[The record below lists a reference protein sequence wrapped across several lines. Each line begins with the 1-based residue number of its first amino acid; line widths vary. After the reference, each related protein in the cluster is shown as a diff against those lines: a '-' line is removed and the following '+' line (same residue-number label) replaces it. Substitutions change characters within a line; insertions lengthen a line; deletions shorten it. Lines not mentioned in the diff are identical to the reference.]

1 MPEEKNTLDKE
12 SREQLKKRFSAGNMP
27 AEEDFHCLIDSVVN
41 SIDEGIVVSEANGME
56 LRPRGDNGCL
66 ISLFQDQKTLDYDWS
81 VNIVNNK
88 ESKESSL
95 NVNMR
100 LNRDTVKNAVTL
112 VSKRSDN
119 PSMDLPNV
127 NVGIGCNSPKGEL
140 DVNGMIASR
149 GRVGYED
156 EKYKVIADGEWYDV
170 TDVLT
175 GCQCFEVVA
184 GVGGLDGDGR
194 FALTH
199 AIAVNVFNSHPSV
212 NITRSYSGG
221 GGSKIDVRWHKCKNK
236 FEFTLQLRVRSNFKE
251 GKKVQV
257 RYHLTKLWYDTQM
270 NGSIV
275 K

>member
-127 NVGIGCNSPKGEL
+127 SVGIGCNSPKGEL

-175 GCQCFEVVA
+175 VCQCLEVVA
-184 GVGGLDGDGR
+184 GVGGLD
-194 FALTH
+194 
-199 AIAVNVFNSHPSV
+199 
-212 NITRSYSGG
+212 
-221 GGSKIDVRWHKCKNK
+221 
-236 FEFTLQLRVRSNFKE
+236 
-251 GKKVQV
+251 
-257 RYHLTKLWYDTQM
+257 
-270 NGSIV
+270 
-275 K
+275 

>member
-56 LRPRGDNGCL
+56 LRPRRDNGCL

-127 NVGIGCNSPKGEL
+127 SVGIGCNSPKGEL

-156 EKYKVIADGEWYDV
+156 EKYKVIADE
-170 TDVLT
+170 
-175 GCQCFEVVA
+175 
-184 GVGGLDGDGR
+184 
-194 FALTH
+194 
-199 AIAVNVFNSHPSV
+199 P
-212 NITRSYSGG
+212 YS
-221 GGSKIDVRWHKCKNK
+221 R
-236 FEFTLQLRVRSNFKE
+236 
-251 GKKVQV
+251 
-257 RYHLTKLWYDTQM
+257 
-270 NGSIV
+270 
-275 K
+275 